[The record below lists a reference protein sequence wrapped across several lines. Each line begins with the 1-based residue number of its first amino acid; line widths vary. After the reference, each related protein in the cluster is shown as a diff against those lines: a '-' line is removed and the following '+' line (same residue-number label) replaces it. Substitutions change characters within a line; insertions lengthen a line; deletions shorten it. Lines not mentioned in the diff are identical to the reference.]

1 MMFQSKNNTGILAS
15 IISKDVE
22 INGDINISGDIL
34 IYGKVTGNIHST
46 GIINTA
52 KGSSIDG
59 DIKAKK
65 IFISGSIN
73 GNLDIVN
80 KAIIESS
87 GELNGNIKAAIIT
100 IEEGAYF
107 DGMCNMLKSS
117 NESTV
122 KKITA
127 I

>member
-1 MMFQSKNNTGILAS
+1 MFQSKNSSGMLTS

-34 IYGKVTGNIHST
+34 IYGKISGNIQST

-52 KGSSIDG
+52 QGSSVDG

-73 GNLDIVN
+73 GNLDIMN
-80 KAIIESS
+80 KAIIEST
-87 GELNGNIKAAIIT
+87 GQLNGNIKAAIIT
-100 IEEGAYF
+100 IEEGAHF

-127 I
+127 L